1 MRLRS
6 VRQEK
11 EFGET
16 YRLQIKIEGIPF
28 HADLRNVSG
37 CCLLLNHI
45 RRIHRTSE
53 RFPKEEQSLVCLNSW
68 EKSGVQR
75 GDAT

>member
-1 MRLRS
+1 MQTS
-6 VRQEK
+6 VMC
-11 EFGET
+11 
-16 YRLQIKIEGIPF
+16 
-28 HADLRNVSG
+28 RNVSG

-45 RRIHRTSE
+45 RQIHRTSE